1 MAKVLADLILHIAA
15 NTAELTK
22 GIQSAN
28 SKLAGFE
35 KSNKNTLA
43 SIKTGYVAAAGAA
56 VAAFKLLEGILN
68 STGNTADNLQFQID
82 GVKGAA
88 TAAAQ
93 MIATLDFSRSL
104 RDAYEAARDLSEA
117 FDDFEDRQLSLSMI
131 SAENKNII
139 AKLKKDLKDA
149 DLSTAER
156 LSKEQQIQDIVISE
170 ARHLEDLAN
179 DKLTAINVANAKNYK
194 LSVETAALYVD
205 YLKNY
210 TLLDDAQKE
219 QLNLAL
225 QYNRALKEQ
234 QNNSSE
240 LGQLD
245 LKRTEEW
252 RKIKE
257 AAASLPPE
265 LAKYLSISGLIL
277 DTKDKEKQ
285 QIADIYIQY
294 KDQDTALTNISSS
307 VDRYGDRLDK
317 AAEKATKLSTALKT
331 VENFDPFAGVK
342 FTPPTAPMDI
352 SGMGANIPSPVSTDP
367 EYIKSLEEIKIAE
380 AERSERLAKDAYLVQ
395 NAWQTSLSN
404 IGNLTMSIAD
414 AFSALGSA
422 IEGAMSDGKMD
433 LKDWAKVLFTTAMSA
448 ISVLTALAA
457 AEVIAKE
464 ASKGIIGVIAAI
476 AGVAMIVG
484 TIASLKPKKMAEG
497 GLVYGNSIVNVGEY
511 PGARSNPEVI
521 APLDKL
527 QTMLGTPMQGEVRF
541 IIEQNQLVG
550 ILSKANDKSIYF

>member
-1 MAKVLADLILHIAA
+1 
-15 NTAELTK
+15 
-22 GIQSAN
+22 
-28 SKLAGFE
+28 
-35 KSNKNTLA
+35 
-43 SIKTGYVAAAGAA
+43 
-56 VAAFKLLEGILN
+56 
-68 STGNTADNLQFQID
+68 
-82 GVKGAA
+82 
-88 TAAAQ
+88 
-93 MIATLDFSRSL
+93 
-104 RDAYEAARDLSEA
+104 
-117 FDDFEDRQLSLSMI
+117 
-131 SAENKNII
+131 
-139 AKLKKDLKDA
+139 
-149 DLSTAER
+149 
-156 LSKEQQIQDIVISE
+156 
-170 ARHLEDLAN
+170 
-179 DKLTAINVANAKNYK
+179 
-194 LSVETAALYVD
+194 
-205 YLKNY
+205 
-210 TLLDDAQKE
+210 
-219 QLNLAL
+219 
-225 QYNRALKEQ
+225 
-234 QNNSSE
+234 
-240 LGQLD
+240 
-245 LKRTEEW
+245 
-252 RKIKE
+252 
-257 AAASLPPE
+257 
-265 LAKYLSISGLIL
+265 
-277 DTKDKEKQ
+277 
-285 QIADIYIQY
+285 
-294 KDQDTALTNISSS
+294 
-307 VDRYGDRLDK
+307 
-317 AAEKATKLSTALKT
+317 
-331 VENFDPFAGVK
+331 
-342 FTPPTAPMDI
+342 
-352 SGMGANIPSPVSTDP
+352 MGANIPSPVSTDP

-422 IEGAMSDGKMD
+422 IEGAMSDGKVD